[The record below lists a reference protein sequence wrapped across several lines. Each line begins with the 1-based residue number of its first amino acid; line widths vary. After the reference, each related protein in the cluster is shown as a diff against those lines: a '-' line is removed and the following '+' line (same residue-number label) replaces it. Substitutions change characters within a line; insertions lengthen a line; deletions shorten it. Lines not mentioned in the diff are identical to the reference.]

1 MKNPAIK
8 ERKIYPIIYPPEG
21 PRSLA
26 IPPVKPVN
34 TGTPTNPSKRYR
46 MQLTVPQSHPL
57 TYTAKNIPRIPKEIG
72 TGLMGIEKERGP
84 KIHIIAVESA
94 TLVMVIVVILVFLF
108 IFILPFGL
116 QFQDGSLQYNYP
128 IVNLIIKKVYNRAK
142 TVKKELMEI

>member
-1 MKNPAIK
+1 M
-8 ERKIYPIIYPPEG
+8 G
-21 PRSLA
+21 PRSFPAPAL
-26 IPPVKPVN
+26 KPVN

-46 MQLTVPQSHPL
+46 TQLTVPQSHPL

-94 TLVMVIVVILVFLF
+94 TFVMVIVVILVLLF

-142 TVKKELMEI
+142 TVKKEFENCVR